1 MDCERGI
8 GTRKAPR
15 GEVNSRQLKVESRIF
30 GEASQRHRAVM
41 QECLGSDG
49 HLDVAPILHQA
60 TARRAYFYDS
70 VDTTRR
76 PGESDA
82 VWQVRV
88 QERESFLSHV
98 QSLSGFHVRRGTV
111 SRG

>member
-1 MDCERGI
+1 
-8 GTRKAPR
+8 
-15 GEVNSRQLKVESRIF
+15 
-30 GEASQRHRAVM
+30 M
-41 QECLGSDG
+41 QEFFGSDG
-49 HLDVAPILHQA
+49 HLDVEPILHQA
-60 TARRAYFYDS
+60 KARRAYFYDS

-76 PGESDA
+76 PGESDE

-111 SRG
+111 SRGITFAVELLAGARNGSRKKLTSS